1 MGDQV
6 KRSHAGGQW
15 MILLAVM
22 AWTLLLAACSSAPPP
37 KTSAQAA
44 PSETEATVAPAPAAQ
59 KATEIRSLELREG
72 APGMIVDIK
81 ASAPLVWTTYRN
93 ADGNLVV
100 ELPDTEPGKSVSDLT
115 SKTGLVKDVK
125 VAQQQTAQG
134 PLTQLVIAT
143 RGEAEH
149 AVSSQGDALRV
160 ELTPAQAPQP
170 PVVAAEP
177 LSNGQPKTSAKEQQ
191 DVQSKGAV
199 AKQVSAA
206 PSAKPLPQGTPD
218 HPVQGPAVAG
228 PVASQLARV
237 EVEQNDGEIHVRIIG
252 DGEFK
257 YSTFHLSDPD
267 RFVID
272 LSGAVD
278 NSPRG
283 SIEVAGGPVKR
294 VRMAQFK
301 ARPTPVA
308 RVVFDLATPTVP
320 QITNSA
326 NGLSVI
332 FGGTAET
339 AASAP
344 HPRTLAQEIAAKPPT
359 SAPSQGATPA
369 SKQAPAEKAPAVQ
382 PESPAPVAVETS
394 PTASQKSAAKETST
408 ATPTEQAAAS
418 PQPVS
423 PAVPAEAQEVK
434 MAAEP
439 TQNAQAEAVAPAAS
453 PSVKK
458 TPAPTSDVALFEASD
473 VKMPQQPQQ
482 GSAVPQTFSSKT
494 IATGKSKY
502 HGEPISMSLKDA
514 DIKNVLRS
522 FAKISHLNIV
532 VQPDVSGT
540 VTVELTDV
548 PWDQALE
555 EILKIN
561 GLGYELDGNIMR
573 IAPTS
578 DLQREAEEQQK
589 LAAAQAS
596 SIPLQTVIKR
606 LSYANAQSVA
616 TLLRQ
621 GGGASLLS
629 RRGSVLVDAR
639 TNTLIIKELP
649 NFMNTVLAVIE
660 NLDTPEPQVRIEAK
674 IVETTKQYSRS
685 LGVKWNFNAL
695 ADSAHGNTTGLVFPN
710 NVNASGGVELLQGA
724 NNGFL
729 DITMGNILNTFQL
742 NAALN
747 AAESK
752 GLVNILSAPSVA
764 VLNNDQASIQ
774 SGLQI
779 PIQTVANN
787 TVTVQYVNAT
797 LQLRVTPHVT
807 AEGTVLMD
815 INVQKRE
822 PQLAFAV
829 SGANNAPIDTKEART
844 RVIVRDG
851 GTTVIGGIYKVTTNT
866 GEDRVPGLANIPI
879 LGHLFRSHRRSD
891 QNEELL
897 IFITPRVI
905 KL

>member
-1 MGDQV
+1 
-6 KRSHAGGQW
+6 
-15 MILLAVM
+15 
-22 AWTLLLAACSSAPPP
+22 
-37 KTSAQAA
+37 
-44 PSETEATVAPAPAAQ
+44 
-59 KATEIRSLELREG
+59 
-72 APGMIVDIK
+72 
-81 ASAPLVWTTYRN
+81 
-93 ADGNLVV
+93 
-100 ELPDTEPGKSVSDLT
+100 
-115 SKTGLVKDVK
+115 
-125 VAQQQTAQG
+125 
-134 PLTQLVIAT
+134 
-143 RGEAEH
+143 
-149 AVSSQGDALRV
+149 
-160 ELTPAQAPQP
+160 P
-170 PVVAAEP
+170 PVIAAEP
-177 LSNGQPKTSAKEQQ
+177 VSNGGNAQAGKVSEESGKATTAPPIP
-191 DVQSKGAV
+191 
-199 AKQVSAA
+199 AKQAA
-206 PSAKPLPQGTPD
+206 TVPKAAQGTPD
-218 HPVQGPAVAG
+218 HPLQGPPVAG
-228 PVASQLARV
+228 PAATQLARV
-237 EVEQNDGEIHVRIIG
+237 EVQQHDGELRVQIVG

-257 YSTFHLSDPD
+257 YSTFRLSDPD
-267 RFVID
+267 RFVVD
-272 LSGAVD
+272 LAGAVD

-283 SIEVAGGPVKR
+283 SIEVAGGAVKR

-301 ARPTPVA
+301 ARPKPVA
-308 RVVFDLATPTVP
+308 RVVFDLAAAVAP
-320 QITNSA
+320 QITNTA
-326 NGLSVI
+326 NGLTVV
-332 FGGTAET
+332 FGAATEEEASGEQAPTLAQEVARKPEAQAKTKTAEET
-339 AASAP
+339 PAGVEQETPATTSPVSATTSAEPQSAKAEPAASGSAAVTAKKEAGEVAAPSTQARAATPASSSPPKSSTAPPSAAKQEKEAAAASAP
-344 HPRTLAQEIAAKPPT
+344 TQAEEMPP
-359 SAPSQGATPA
+359 AATPQ
-369 SKQAPAEKAPAVQ
+369 SK
-382 PESPAPVAVETS
+382 
-394 PTASQKSAAKETST
+394 
-408 ATPTEQAAAS
+408 AAS
-418 PQPVS
+418 
-423 PAVPAEAQEVK
+423 A
-434 MAAEP
+434 
-439 TQNAQAEAVAPAAS
+439 
-453 PSVKK
+453 
-458 TPAPTSDVALFEASD
+458 APTSDVALFEASD
-473 VKMPQQPQQ
+473 VKMPQQPEQQ
-482 GSAVPQTFSSKT
+482 GGAEAKTFSSKT
-494 IATGKSKY
+494 VASGTSKY

-548 PWDQALE
+548 PWDQALQ

-573 IAPTS
+573 IAKTG
-578 DLQREAEEQQK
+578 DLQREAEERQK

-606 LSYANAQSVA
+606 LSYADAQQVA
-616 TLLRQ
+616 SLLRQ

-629 RRGSVLVDAR
+629 RRGTVLVDKR

-685 LGVKWNFNAL
+685 LGVRWNFNAL

-729 DITMGNILNTFQL
+729 DIAMGNILNTFQL

-747 AAESK
+747 AAESQ

-807 AEGTVLMD
+807 AQGTVLMD

-851 GTTVIGGIYKVTTNT
+851 GTTVIGGIYKVTTNS

-879 LGHLFRSHRRSD
+879 IGHLFRSHRRSD